1 MRHADEFVGG
11 VLERVKPEYIRRTYG
26 IEKWAD
32 ATDFLEQAPRSR
44 RDLAEI
50 AIAEITEESTAEMH
64 PLAADVALLE
74 PHPRACPC
82 PSQYG
87 RKIGKLLKGA
97 EPDVNAAAKLV
108 LHDWQRAPRCSR
120 DPREVRPRSARDR
133 SPLVGIGAGGRLPY
147 FTLPPDFTPEA
158 AEGSRGGEGGMAG
171 MVSSHAF
178 IGADAKLHDEE
189 AARGAAR
196 EEEDGEEEE
205 GEGESDGEEG
215 SEGGE
220 GEEGSGDSEGE
231 SGAEGQGPAGAGARR
246 ADGVCW
252 EDVFDEA

>member
-1 MRHADEFVGG
+1 
-11 VLERVKPEYIRRTYG
+11 
-26 IEKWAD
+26 
-32 ATDFLEQAPRSR
+32 
-44 RDLAEI
+44 
-50 AIAEITEESTAEMH
+50 
-64 PLAADVALLE
+64 
-74 PHPRACPC
+74 
-82 PSQYG
+82 
-87 RKIGKLLKGA
+87 
-97 EPDVNAAAKLV
+97 
-108 LHDWQRAPRCSR
+108 
-120 DPREVRPRSARDR
+120 
-133 SPLVGIGAGGRLPY
+133 
-147 FTLPPDFTPEA
+147 
-158 AEGSRGGEGGMAG
+158 MAG